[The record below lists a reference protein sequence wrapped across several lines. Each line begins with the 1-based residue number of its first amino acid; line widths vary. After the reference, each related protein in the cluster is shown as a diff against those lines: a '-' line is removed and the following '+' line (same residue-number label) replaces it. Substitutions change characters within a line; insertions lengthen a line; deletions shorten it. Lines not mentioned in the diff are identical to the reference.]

1 MYRVNISLASC
12 FGSNFAC
19 GDGSCQP
26 LENRCNQ
33 RLDCSDGSDEVNC
46 NTLTIDKL
54 TYVKDYIPPS
64 LIKDEKLTIN
74 MTVNVNQFLKLSETD
89 SYAKIQFQLNL
100 QWMDAR
106 LNYDHLDEDSER
118 NVLTEQEKQNIWTP
132 TIVFYNTKDKSLSIN
147 DLKST
152 ILVKKQSQYRISPM
166 SQVWKSKQYH
176 GDKNPLFYYRT
187 YSTEFICEFVLRNYP
202 FDTQECFMVFNLP
215 TRLENLLNVNLTSV
229 KYDGEKYLAQYIV
242 KEFVIMDMHDN
253 TDEKLTTSTTK
264 SSQVVKFVLKR
275 RFMLQLFTVYI
286 PTFCVLVIM
295 HTTHYYPIKDFEASV
310 MVGLTGMLV
319 MTTLLLSISN
329 NLPST
334 NYIKLIDIWM
344 LFGMSTPFFDI
355 IIHTIVGYYQE
366 QIRILEEVIYLL
378 ADGS

>member
-1 MYRVNISLASC
+1 MYSINISLASC

-33 RLDCSDGSDEVNC
+33 RLDCADGSDEVDC
-46 NTLTIDKL
+46 NILHIDEL

-64 LIKDEKLTIN
+64 LIKNHKLTIN
-74 MTVNVNQFLKLSETD
+74 MSITVNQFLKLSETD
-89 SYAKIQFQLNL
+89 SYANIQFRLNL

-106 LNYDHLDEDSER
+106 LDYDHLNDEYER
-118 NVLTEQEKQNIWTP
+118 NVLTEQEKQSIWTP
-132 TIVFYNTKDKSLSIN
+132 TIVFHNTKHKTLSIN
-147 DLKST
+147 DVKST
-152 ILVKKQSQYRISPM
+152 ILVKKQSHYQISPA

-176 GDKNPLFYYRT
+176 GDKNPLFYYHT
-187 YSTEFICEFVLRNYP
+187 YSTEFICEFILRNYP

-229 KYDGEKYLAQYIV
+229 SYEGEKYLAQYIV
-242 KEFVIMDMHDN
+242 NDFVILDISDN
-253 TDEKLTTSTTK
+253 KDEKLPKSTTK
-264 SSQVVKFVLKR
+264 SSQVIKFVLKR
-275 RFMLQLFTVYI
+275 RFLLQIFTVYI